1 MSSLKTI
8 SMHARV
14 LDRFQRILKEEM
26 GTNPQPI
33 APPTQTP
40 PTQTPPI
47 QQPPVENQQQP
58 PAGQTSLAGPDGK
71 PITVD
76 SMIDRLNVIRGGR
89 SFKDPEVY
97 GDLTRF
103 FKRLPDAE
111 KSQLDAILME
121 VGKIVINAQGDVSA
135 GSQPSQGQQQPAP
148 PAQMQQPAPP
158 AQMPPQ

>member
-33 APPTQTP
+33 APPAP
-40 PTQTPPI
+40 AV
-47 QQPPVENQQQP
+47 QQPPVENQQPPQPP

-111 KSQLDAILME
+111 KTQLDAILME